1 MAKIGT
7 FKCIEDLL
15 KAFPTEKS
23 CIDYL
28 ESKLG
33 PKGVIISP
41 FDSTSKV
48 YRRGDGL
55 FRCKNT
61 GKNFNVRKGTM
72 FEGTKLPLR
81 TWFIA
86 IYLITTTKKVVAS
99 TTLAQQLGVTQKTAW
114 GESENAV
121 RIQIHVSIITYCLV
135 AITEHGL
142 NIGRPVFEVT
152 RILGTSLLIKDSIR
166 ELFQRCSDEV
176 ANDGQLELNF
186 NC

>member
-1 MAKIGT
+1 
-7 FKCIEDLL
+7 
-15 KAFPTEKS
+15 
-23 CIDYL
+23 
-28 ESKLG
+28 
-33 PKGVIISP
+33 
-41 FDSTSKV
+41 
-48 YRRGDGL
+48 
-55 FRCKNT
+55 
-61 GKNFNVRKGTM
+61 M

-86 IYLITTTKKVVAS
+86 IYLITTTKKAVAS

-135 AITEHGL
+135 AIIEHGL
-142 NIGRPVFEVT
+142 NLGRPVFEVT

-176 ANDGQLELNF
+176 ANDGQLELKF